1 MAGLFAEALLVSVY
15 ANVEVLLICCAGIY
29 AVHRGVVPPEGLK
42 ILSRLIVEILF
53 PFLAFSNF
61 RAYSWELLG
70 EWYLA
75 GVGCFLTMVLGALLG
90 KLGTLLLRLE
100 PPYSKIFILST
111 TFGNMWVALPLQEG
125 EATSISSA
133 LCSVRSAKAH
143 GRQVGALPYVLLP
156 NIVSNWKHVSD
167 VPETLYE
174 GYGIISLCALV
185 WNLVLFGL
193 GRPYA
198 LSGVAEKESASEAP
212 SAHSDRPC
220 FSRVLQKLRGVDCV
234 VWASLLAILVGC
246 IAPLRDLL
254 SDQAGGALRFVG
266 SFSYQMGSAGVRIST
281 LVLGGS
287 LYLGGTTQLEKRRVE
302 KVLREEQSENW
313 TPQTA
318 RLECQAELGET
329 NCCSLSPMVR
339 LAVGATVI
347 KLVLMPAISIPL
359 IVLAVKAGAIGRD
372 QPMLFMVLMIQTGVP
387 SAQTTLALVV
397 SAGLQKVA
405 GEMSIVYIPMYVA
418 SVVTVAIVI
427 VISVTL
433 FDTFDA
439 PGKAGLGAFQNA
451 TL

>member
-111 TFGNMWVALPLQEG
+111 TFGN
-125 EATSISSA
+125 
-133 LCSVRSAKAH
+133 
-143 GRQVGALPYVLLP
+143 VGALPYVLLP

-198 LSGVAEKESASEAP
+198 LSGLAEKESASEAP

-339 LAVGATVI
+339 LAVGATFI

-439 PGKAGLGAFQNA
+439 PGKAGPDAFQNA